1 MLTFSWMQSDGGSFL
16 IVTCLMARWGVF
28 WHFSDLQVYASGGSL
43 SELVKLPR
51 HPVSSNGASLLGN
64 PTPSFLRFAWWCRS
78 RLKSMKGS
86 PAVVT
91 FLQARH
97 VTVLRNFP

>member
-1 MLTFSWMQSDGGSFL
+1 MVRCF
-16 IVTCLMARWGVF
+16 MALCGVLR
-28 WHFSDLQVYASGGSL
+28 HVSDLQVYASGANL

-51 HPVSSNGASLLGN
+51 HPVSSSGASLLGGLL
-64 PTPSFLRFAWWCRS
+64 SIFLFFTWWWRS

-91 FLQARH
+91 FLHARH
-97 VTVLRNFP
+97 VTVLLNLP